1 VPDVPQKDI
10 STDDLDRIRQA
21 AEAYLSE
28 NFDGAPRTMRVV
40 LTTHEITRL
49 TRSSPAIPLDPPDTR
64 PVYVVVVEGDLRL
77 RAAPSWAGSYLWIY
91 VTPDFQARAHSGP
104 AKPGDPTADRFIAQ
118 DLSRLGRVH
127 YADT

>member
-10 STDDLDRIRQA
+10 SPDDLDRIHRA
-21 AEAYLSE
+21 AEVYLLE

-40 LTTHEITRL
+40 LTTHEIARL
-49 TRSSPAIPLDPPDTR
+49 TRSSPAIPLDPPDSR
-64 PVYVVVVEGDLRL
+64 PVYVVIVEGELRL
-77 RAAPSWAGSYLWIY
+77 RVAPFRAGSYLWIY

-104 AKPGDPTADRFIAQ
+104 AKPGDSESDRFIAQ

-127 YADT
+127 YVAI